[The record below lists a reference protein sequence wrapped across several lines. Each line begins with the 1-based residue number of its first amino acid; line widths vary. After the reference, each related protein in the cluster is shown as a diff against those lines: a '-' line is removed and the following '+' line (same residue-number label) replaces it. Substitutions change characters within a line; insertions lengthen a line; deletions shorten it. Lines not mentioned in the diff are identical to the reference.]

1 VGATHYVT
9 VTTREYALMQRM
21 EGAVRALLRRAPHYG
36 DETGPARSVLKD
48 TLEALDKQRNGGGR
62 AS

>member
-1 VGATHYVT
+1 
-9 VTTREYALMQRM
+9 MQRM